1 MFVPATGK
9 WGYMEANSTW
19 NGVVGM
25 VSRGEAEAG
34 VCDIAL
40 NAGRVGV
47 ISYSMQVATFQYVIE
62 PPTCVC
68 NYVPT
73 FKSN

>member
-1 MFVPATGK
+1 
-9 WGYMEANSTW
+9 
-19 NGVVGM
+19 M

-47 ISYSMQVATFQYVIE
+47 ISYSMQVATFQYVI
-62 PPTCVC
+62 VC
-68 NYVPT
+68 AITYQRLNQMKVFLIPKMRDQSELTYSVL
-73 FKSN
+73 